1 MTSPPA
7 DPSPSEP
14 PVAAARIR
22 PRGFPALRA
31 LLMQGAALPFSV
43 ITYAAGTAVW
53 HVSPPAA
60 TAFAALVQAALAAVF
75 SRGLA
80 PWWPPIQFFFPL
92 AVAAAQT
99 LRLPPLLFLV
109 CFLLLLGLYWT
120 AFRTQVPLY
129 ASGRS
134 ARKRVMRLLPA
145 GREISFVDVG
155 SGLGGMVL
163 DLAGRRPESRFVG
176 VEIAPLPWLISWLR
190 GLHARL
196 LGRGHGRFVRCDYRC
211 IDFGEHDVV
220 FAYLSPAAMPAL
232 WQKARAEMRPGTL
245 LLSYEFAIPG
255 VASDIVCRPSVR
267 RPALYGWHM

>member
-7 DPSPSEP
+7 KPSPSECR
-14 PVAAARIR
+14 AAASRVR

-31 LLMQGAALPFSV
+31 LLIQCAALPFAALAYV
-43 ITYAAGTAVW
+43 AGTALL

-60 TAFAALVQAALAAVF
+60 MVFAVFAQAVLAAVF

-80 PWWPPIQFFFPL
+80 PWWPAIQFFFPL

-99 LRLPPLLFLV
+99 LRLPPLLFLA
-109 CFLLLLGLYWT
+109 CFLLLLSLYWT
-120 AFRTQVPLY
+120 AFRTQVPFY

-176 VEIAPLPWLISWLR
+176 IEIAPLPWLISWLR

-196 LGRGHGRFVRCDYRC
+196 LGRGHGRFVRCDYRR

-232 WQKARAEMRPGTL
+232 WEKARTEMRPGAL
-245 LLSYEFAIPG
+245 LLSYEFAIPD
-255 VASDIVCRPSVR
+255 VAPDIVCRPSAR
-267 RPALYGWHM
+267 RPALYGWRM